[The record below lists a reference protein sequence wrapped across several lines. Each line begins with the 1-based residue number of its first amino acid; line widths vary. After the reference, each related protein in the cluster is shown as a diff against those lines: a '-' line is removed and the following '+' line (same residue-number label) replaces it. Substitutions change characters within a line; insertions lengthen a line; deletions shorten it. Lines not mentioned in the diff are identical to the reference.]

1 VPSAPDGGGGD
12 AGLTA
17 EEEID
22 RIMDSM
28 TTEQKCGQ
36 LFFIR
41 CPESEAATTIGR
53 IQPGGIVLFA
63 QHFNN
68 KTAAE
73 IQDAIAGYQSSVLI
87 PMLVAADEEGGT
99 VNRISLYKQLRAVP
113 FLAPQALYREGGL
126 DLIRSDTQEK
136 AELLIKLGLNVNL
149 APVCDVSTD
158 RSDFIFA
165 RSFGQNA
172 GLTSQY
178 VKTVVEEM
186 NRNGVG
192 AVLKHFPGYGNNK
205 DTHTGSSL
213 DERSLSVFETSD
225 FLPFEVGIKAGAGGV
240 LVSHNVVAC
249 MDPDMPASLSPE
261 VHRILR
267 EELHFSG
274 VVMTDDLSMEAVTRV
289 IGSGEAAVQA
299 VLAGNDMLASSD
311 YENQVPAVVNAV
323 KEGRITGERL
333 AESVKRI
340 LAWKLTLGLI
350 S

>member
-1 VPSAPDGGGGD
+1 MLMLTALLGFLFLFVSCAALSPGQGAAPVAAPSAESNTAPSVTTSAVPSAPDGGGGD

-158 RSDFIFA
+158 
-165 RSFGQNA
+165 
-172 GLTSQY
+172 
-178 VKTVVEEM
+178 
-186 NRNGVG
+186 
-192 AVLKHFPGYGNNK
+192 
-205 DTHTGSSL
+205 
-213 DERSLSVFETSD
+213 
-225 FLPFEVGIKAGAGGV
+225 
-240 LVSHNVVAC
+240 
-249 MDPDMPASLSPE
+249 
-261 VHRILR
+261 
-267 EELHFSG
+267 
-274 VVMTDDLSMEAVTRV
+274 
-289 IGSGEAAVQA
+289 
-299 VLAGNDMLASSD
+299 
-311 YENQVPAVVNAV
+311 
-323 KEGRITGERL
+323 
-333 AESVKRI
+333 
-340 LAWKLTLGLI
+340 
-350 S
+350 